1 MSRFIGFVKKEFHHI
16 FRDPRTML
24 ILFGMPIAQILI
36 FGYVVS
42 NEITDVKIGVY
53 DKSKDHVTH
62 EITNKITS
70 SGFFIL
76 SENLNS
82 DQEIED
88 VFKKGIIREVIVFE
102 SNFAEKLER
111 DGSAG
116 IQIIADAS
124 DANTANIVTNY
135 TQAIINNYVKNELL
149 AQGLPYEI
157 VPEVR
162 MLYNDELKG
171 VYMFVPGTMAL
182 ILMLVSAMM
191 TSISIAR
198 EKEMGTM
205 EVLLVSPLKPL
216 PIVIGKVIP
225 YMALSFINA
234 VVIIALSYF
243 VFEMP
248 IQGNLVFLLLET
260 LLFIFMALSL
270 GILISTASNSQ
281 LVAMFISMFALMLP
295 TMLLSGFI
303 FPIENM
309 PKILQWFSTIM
320 PARYF
325 IVIVKNIM
333 IKGSGIGIVW
343 KETLII
349 AGMTVFFLVM
359 SIKKFKVRLE

>member
-1 MSRFIGFVKKEFHHI
+1 
-16 FRDPRTML
+16 ML
-24 ILFGMPIAQILI
+24 ILFGIPIAQILI

-42 NEITDVKIGVY
+42 NEISDVKIGVY
-53 DKSKDHVTH
+53 DKSNDHITH

-76 SENLNS
+76 HDYITSEK
-82 DQEIED
+82 EIEEA
-88 VFKKGIIREVIVFE
+88 FKRGIIREVIVFE
-102 SNFAEKLER
+102 PNFATKLER
-111 DGSAG
+111 EGSAA

-135 TQAIINNYVKNELL
+135 TQAIINNYVKNELF
-149 AQGLPYEI
+149 AKSLPYEI

-162 MLYNDELKG
+162 MLYNNELKG

-205 EVLLVSPLKPL
+205 EVLLVSPLRPL

-234 VVIIALSYF
+234 VVIIALSYL
-243 VFEMP
+243 VFDMP
-248 IQGNLVFLLLET
+248 IQGNLIFLLLET

-270 GILISTASNSQ
+270 GILISTAANSQ

-309 PKILQWFSTIM
+309 PKVLQWLSSIM

-333 IKGSGIGIVW
+333 IKGSGIGVIW
-343 KETLII
+343 KETLILV
-349 AGMTVFFLVM
+349 GMTIFFLAM

>member
-1 MSRFIGFVKKEFHHI
+1 
-16 FRDPRTML
+16 ML
-24 ILFGMPIAQILI
+24 ILFGMPVAQILI

-42 NEITDVKIGVY
+42 NEIKDVKIGVY
-53 DKSKDHVTH
+53 DKSKDNVTQ
-62 EITNKITS
+62 EIINKITS

-76 SENLNS
+76 QDNLES
-82 DQEIED
+82 DQEIEEAL
-88 VFKKGIIREVIVFE
+88 KRGNIREVIVFE
-102 SNFAEKLER
+102 QNFAEKLQR
-111 DGSAG
+111 DGKAG

-124 DANTANIVTNY
+124 DANTANIVSNY
-135 TQAIINNYVKNELL
+135 TKAIISNYVKTDLFAE
-149 AQGLPYEI
+149 GFPYQVEP
-157 VPEVR
+157 VVR

-225 YMALSFINA
+225 YMALSFFNA
-234 VVIIALSYF
+234 IVIIGLSYW
-243 VFEMP
+243 VFDMP
-248 IQGNLVFLLLET
+248 IQGNLVFLLAET

-270 GILISTASNSQ
+270 GILISTAANSQ
-281 LVAMFISMFALMLP
+281 MVAMFISMFALMMP
-295 TMLLSGFI
+295 TILLSGFI

-309 PKILQWFSTIM
+309 PKILQWISSIM
-320 PARYF
+320 PPRYF
-325 IVIVKNIM
+325 ITIVKNIM
-333 IKGSGIGIVW
+333 IKGSGIEIVW

-349 AGMTVFFLVM
+349 AGMTVVFLAL

>member
-1 MSRFIGFVKKEFHHI
+1 MNRFFGFVKKEFHHI
-16 FRDPRTML
+16 FRDYRTML
-24 ILFGMPIAQILI
+24 ILFGMPISQILI

-42 NEITDVKIGVY
+42 NEISDVKIGIF
-53 DKSKDHVTH
+53 DQSKDNITH

-76 SENLNS
+76 HDNLQSE
-82 DQEIED
+82 DEIEEA
-88 VFKKGIIREVIVFE
+88 FKEGIIREVIVFE
-102 SNFAEKLER
+102 HNFADKLQRE
-111 DGSAG
+111 GSAN

-124 DANTANIVTNY
+124 DANTANIVVNY
-135 TQAIINNYVKNELL
+135 TKAIINNYMKNELM
-149 AQGLPYEI
+149 ARGFPYEI
-157 VPEVR
+157 TPEVR
-162 MLYNDELKG
+162 MLYNPELKG

-225 YMALSFINA
+225 YMVLSFINA
-234 VVIIALSYF
+234 IVIIALSYF

-248 IQGNLVFLLLET
+248 IQGSLVFLLLET

-270 GILISTASNSQ
+270 GILISTVSESQ
-281 LVAMFISMFALMLP
+281 MVAMFISMFVLMLP
-295 TMLLSGFI
+295 TILLSGFI

-309 PKILQWFSTIM
+309 PKILQWLSAIM

-325 IVIVKNIM
+325 IDIVKNIM

-343 KETLII
+343 KETLVIV
-349 AGMTVFFLVM
+349 GMTVFFLIM

>member
-1 MSRFIGFVKKEFHHI
+1 MKKFLGFVKKEFHHI
-16 FRDPRTML
+16 FRDYRTML

-42 NEITDVKIGVY
+42 NEISDVKIGIY
-53 DKSKDHVTH
+53 DKSNDEITH
-62 EITNKITS
+62 EISNKITS

-76 SENLNS
+76 HKNLKSEQ
-82 DQEIED
+82 DIEKA
-88 VFKKGIIREVIVFE
+88 FKRGIIREVIVFE
-102 SNFAEKLER
+102 PNFAEKLKR
-111 DGSAG
+111 DGKASV
-116 IQIIADAS
+116 QIIADAS
-124 DANTANIVTNY
+124 DANTANIVANY
-135 TQAIINNYVKNELL
+135 TKGIINNYMKNELM
-149 AQGLPYEI
+149 AKGFPYEI
-157 VPEVR
+157 KPEVR
-162 MLYNDELKG
+162 MLYNNELKG

-225 YMALSFINA
+225 YMVLSFVNA
-234 VVIIALSYF
+234 IVIIALSYF

-248 IQGNLVFLLLET
+248 MQGSLILLLLET

-270 GILISTASNSQ
+270 GILISTASKSQ
-281 LVAMFISMFALMLP
+281 MVAMFISMFALMMP
-295 TMLLSGFI
+295 TILLSGFI
-303 FPIENM
+303 YPIENM
-309 PKILQWFSTIM
+309 PKILQWLSAIM
-320 PARYF
+320 PPRYF

-343 KETLII
+343 KETLIL
-349 AGMTVFFLVM
+349 AGMTLFFLILSV
-359 SIKKFKVRLE
+359 KKFKVRLE

>member
-1 MSRFIGFVKKEFHHI
+1 
-16 FRDPRTML
+16 
-24 ILFGMPIAQILI
+24 
-36 FGYVVS
+36 
-42 NEITDVKIGVY
+42 
-53 DKSKDHVTH
+53 
-62 EITNKITS
+62 
-70 SGFFIL
+70 
-76 SENLNS
+76 
-82 DQEIED
+82 
-88 VFKKGIIREVIVFE
+88 
-102 SNFAEKLER
+102 
-111 DGSAG
+111 
-116 IQIIADAS
+116 
-124 DANTANIVTNY
+124 
-135 TQAIINNYVKNELL
+135 
-149 AQGLPYEI
+149 
-157 VPEVR
+157 
-162 MLYNDELKG
+162 MLYNNSLKG

-243 VFEMP
+243 VFGMP
-248 IQGNLVFLLLET
+248 IQGNLIFLLLET

-281 LVAMFISMFALMLP
+281 LVAMFISMFALLLP

-320 PARYF
+320 PAKYF
-325 IVIVKNIM
+325 IIIIKNIM
-333 IKGSGIGIVW
+333 IKGSGIGVIW

>member
-1 MSRFIGFVKKEFHHI
+1 MNRFLGFVKKEFHHI
-16 FRDPRTML
+16 FRDYRTML

-42 NEITDVKIGVY
+42 NEIKDVKIGVY
-53 DKSKDHVTH
+53 DKSKDNVTK
-62 EITNKITS
+62 EITNKITA

-76 SENLNS
+76 SEDINS
-82 DQEIED
+82 DKEIEKA
-88 VFKKGIIREVIVFE
+88 FKKGIIREVIIYE
-102 SNFAEKLER
+102 SNFSEKLKR
-111 DGSAG
+111 DGSAQ

-135 TQAIINNYVKNELL
+135 TKAIIQNYMKTELMT
-149 AQGLPYEI
+149 QGFPYEI

-225 YMALSFINA
+225 YMALSFNNA
-234 VVIIALSYF
+234 IVIIALSYW
-243 VFEMP
+243 VFGMP
-248 IQGNLVFLLLET
+248 IQGNLIFLFAET

-270 GILISTASNSQ
+270 GILISTVANSQ
-281 LVAMFISMFALMLP
+281 MVAMFVSMLVLMMP

-309 PKILQWFSTIM
+309 PKILQWISSIM

-325 IVIVKNIM
+325 ITIVKNIM
-333 IKGSGIGIVW
+333 IKGSGIAVIW

-349 AGMTVFFLVM
+349 SGMTIFFLVM

>member
-1 MSRFIGFVKKEFHHI
+1 
-16 FRDPRTML
+16 ML
-24 ILFGMPIAQILI
+24 ILFGMPISQILI

-42 NEITDVKIGVY
+42 NEINDVKIGIY

-70 SGFFIL
+70 SGFFIV

-82 DQEIED
+82 DQEIEKA
-88 VFKKGIIREVIVFE
+88 FKRGVVREVIVFE
-102 SNFAEKLER
+102 PNFAEKLER
-111 DGSAG
+111 DGSAS

-124 DANTANIVTNY
+124 DANTANIVSNY
-135 TQAIINNYVKNELL
+135 TRAIINSYVKNELF

-171 VYMFVPGTMAL
+171 VYMFVPGTMAM

-225 YMALSFINA
+225 YMVLSFVNA
-234 VVIIALSYF
+234 IVIIALSYF
-243 VFEMP
+243 VFGMP
-248 IQGNLVFLLLET
+248 IQGNMVFLLLET
-260 LLFIFMALSL
+260 LLFILMSLSL
-270 GILISTASNSQ
+270 GILISTVSNSQ

-309 PKILQWFSTIM
+309 PKILQWFSAIM
-320 PARYF
+320 PAKYF
-325 IVIVKNIM
+325 IIIVKNIM

-349 AGMTVFFLVM
+349 AGMAVFFLVM

>member
-1 MSRFIGFVKKEFHHI
+1 MNRFIGFVKKEFNHI
-16 FRDPRTML
+16 FRDSRTML
-24 ILFGMPIAQILI
+24 ILFGIPIAQILI

-42 NEITDVKIGVY
+42 NEISDVKIGIY
-53 DKSKDHVTH
+53 DKSNDHITH

-76 SENLNS
+76 HDYITSEK
-82 DQEIED
+82 EIEEA
-88 VFKKGIIREVIVFE
+88 FKRGIIREVIVFE
-102 SNFAEKLER
+102 PNFATKLER
-111 DGSAG
+111 EGNAA

-135 TQAIINNYVKNELL
+135 TQAIINNYVKNELF
-149 AQGLPYEI
+149 AKSLPYEI

-162 MLYNDELKG
+162 MLYNNELKG

-205 EVLLVSPLKPL
+205 EVLLVSPLRPL

-234 VVIIALSYF
+234 VVIIALSYL
-243 VFEMP
+243 VFGMP
-248 IQGNLVFLLLET
+248 IQGNLIFLLLET

-270 GILISTASNSQ
+270 GILISTAANSQ

-309 PKILQWFSTIM
+309 PKVLQWLSSIM

-333 IKGSGIGIVW
+333 IKGSGIGVIW
-343 KETLII
+343 KETLILV
-349 AGMTVFFLVM
+349 GMTIFFLAM

>member
-1 MSRFIGFVKKEFHHI
+1 MKRFIGFVKKEFHHI

-42 NEITDVKIGVY
+42 NEINDVKIGVY
-53 DKSKDHVTH
+53 DKSKDHITK
-62 EITNKITS
+62 EITNKITA

-76 SENLNS
+76 SDNLDS
-82 DQEIED
+82 DKEIED
-88 VFKKGIIREVIVFE
+88 AFKKGIIREVIVFE
-102 SNFAEKLER
+102 QNFAQKLER
-111 DGSAG
+111 EGSAS

-124 DANTANIVTNY
+124 DANTANIVANY
-135 TQAIINNYVKNELL
+135 TESIINSYMREELW
-149 AQGLPYEI
+149 AEGLTYQI
-157 VPEVR
+157 NPEVR

-225 YMALSFINA
+225 YMVLSFINA
-234 VVIIALSYF
+234 IIIIALSFF

-248 IQGNLVFLLLET
+248 IQGSLIFLLTET

-281 LVAMFISMFALMLP
+281 MVAMFISMFALMLP

-309 PKILQWFSTIM
+309 PKLLQWVSAIM
-320 PARYF
+320 PAKYF
-325 IVIVKNIM
+325 ITIIKNIM
-333 IKGSGIGIVW
+333 IKGSGIGVIW

-349 AGMTVFFLVM
+349 AGMTLFFLMM
-359 SIKKFKVRLE
+359 SVKKFKVRLE

>member
-1 MSRFIGFVKKEFHHI
+1 MKRFLGFVKKEFNHI

-24 ILFGMPIAQILI
+24 ILFGMPVAQILI

-42 NEITDVKIGVY
+42 NEIKDVKIGVY
-53 DKSKDHVTH
+53 DKSKDHVTQ
-62 EITNKITS
+62 EIVNKITS

-76 SENLNS
+76 QDHLES
-82 DQEIED
+82 DKEID
-88 VFKKGIIREVIVFE
+88 KALKRGIIREVIVFE
-102 SNFAEKLER
+102 KNFAKKLER
-111 DGSAG
+111 EGKAG

-124 DANTANIVTNY
+124 DANTANIVANY
-135 TQAIINNYVKNELL
+135 TQAIISSYARNELF

-162 MLYNDELKG
+162 MLYNEELKG

-216 PIVIGKVIP
+216 PILIGKVIP
-225 YMALSFINA
+225 YMVLSFFNA
-234 VVIIALSYF
+234 IAIIALSYF

-248 IQGNLVFLLLET
+248 IQGSLVFLLLET
-260 LLFIFMALSL
+260 MLFIFMALSL
-270 GILISTASNSQ
+270 GILISTVANSQ
-281 LVAMFISMFALMLP
+281 MVAMFISMFALMLP

-303 FPIENM
+303 YPIENM
-309 PKILQWFSTIM
+309 PKILQWLSAIM
-320 PARYF
+320 PPKYF
-325 IVIVKNIM
+325 VTIVKNIM
-333 IKGSGIGIVW
+333 VKGSGIGVLW
-343 KETLII
+343 KETVII
-349 AGMTVFFLVM
+349 ASMTIFFLVM